1 MHPFVNGPLS
11 SILLALL
18 FAKFSCAASW
28 PASAKHATHRLRIIG
43 RDLKI
48 EAYHPKSTF
57 KTYGKGEESLSFKGG
72 NLEVSMTSFI
82 ASELGVDSSAIGY
95 RSGHSNDIMSYSYVK
110 QYHDGVPFANAVAN
124 VAFKNGKAVALGSSF
139 VDTTNIA
146 SSSPSVSVDSIISK
160 VEDSFIAAYNGIS
173 SLEYLA
179 HSDGSIALTHVVQV
193 QNEETNAWY
202 EAFVDAHLGEILS
215 VTDFVAQATYTVVPI
230 TKASVAEGEETLV
243 DPEDFDSSPE
253 GWVENG
259 VTAGNNVVAYKSNQ
273 SATTSESST
282 NTFDY
287 PFNVT
292 IGPTEG
298 SNIDAVRTNAFYI
311 INKVHDFVY
320 KYGWTEASYNFQTD
334 NFGKGG
340 AEGDRVLMSVQD
352 SSGTNNANFATPPDG
367 QSGTCRMY
375 IWTLTTPNR
384 DGAVQNDIVVH
395 EFTHG
400 ITNRLTGGGTGRCL
414 QTIEASGMGEGWSD
428 AMSEWTEQKS
438 GNITDFVTG
447 TWVVNSPAGVR
458 TYPYSTDPA
467 VNPLRYSSIATLR
480 EVHDIGEVWANMLHN
495 VYAALV
501 EEHGWSST
509 AMDDPSG
516 PEGNIVYLHL
526 FIDALSLQPC
536 NPTLVT
542 ARDAWIQADV
552 NRYDGANGC
561 ILWKAFASRGLGMNA
576 ANYQDDDTIPDGC

>member
-1 MHPFVNGPLS
+1 MHRFVKTLLS
-11 SILLALL
+11 PILLAIL
-18 FAKFSCAASW
+18 FARFSYAAPW
-28 PASAKHATHRLRIIG
+28 PAAAKHATRRLRTVG
-43 RDLKI
+43 RDLNI
-48 EAYHPKSTF
+48 DAYHPKSTF
-57 KTYGKGEESLSFKGG
+57 KIYGKGKESPSFKGG
-72 NLEVSMTSFI
+72 DLEVSMASFI
-82 ASELGVDSSAIGY
+82 ASELGVDSSAIVYHSG
-95 RSGHSNDIMSYSYVK
+95 RSDDVMSYSYVK

-124 VAFKNGKAVALGSSF
+124 VAWKNGKAVALGSSF

-146 SSSPSVSVDSIISK
+146 ASSPSVPVDSIISK
-160 VEDSFIAAYNGIS
+160 VEDSFIATYNGIS

-179 HSDGSIALTHVVQV
+179 QSDHSIALTHVVQV

-202 EAFVDAHLGEILS
+202 EVFVDAHPGEILS
-215 VTDFVAQATYTVVPI
+215 LTDFVAQATYTVVPI
-230 TKASVAEGEETLV
+230 SKASVAEGEETLV
-243 DPEDFDSSPE
+243 DPEDFDSSPK
-253 GWVENG
+253 GWMENG
-259 VTAGNNVVAYKSNQ
+259 ETAGNNVVAYKSNQ
-273 SATTSESST
+273 STTTSESST

-292 IGPTEG
+292 VSPSEG
-298 SNIDAVRTNAFYI
+298 GNIDAVRTNAFYV

-340 AEGDRVLMSVQD
+340 AQGDRVLMSVQD

-400 ITNRLTGGGTGRCL
+400 ITNRLTGGGTGWCL
-414 QTIEASGMGEGWSD
+414 QTTEASGMGEGWSD

-438 GNITDFVTG
+438 RNITDFVTG
-447 TWVVNSPAGVR
+447 TWVVDSPAGVR
-458 TYPYSTDPA
+458 RYPYSTDSS
-467 VNPLRYSSIATLR
+467 VNPLRYSSVATLR

-495 VYAALV
+495 VYAGLV
-501 EEHGWSST
+501 EERGWSST

-516 PEGNIVYLHL
+516 AEGNIVYLHL

-536 NPTLVT
+536 NLSLVT
-542 ARDAWIQADV
+542 GRDAWIQADV

-561 ILWKAFASRGLGMNA
+561 ILWKAFASRGLGVNA
-576 ANYQDDDTIPDGC
+576 GNYDDDDTVPDGC